1 MKAVQWGKHRTGE
14 GGGGYLGET
23 YVQLWTSFGRD
34 DGDALNSVCK
44 VQVYKPAHYFPVFL
58 YVDSLNMK

>member
-1 MKAVQWGKHRTGE
+1 MGKAQDRGW
-14 GGGGYLGET
+14 GGGYLGET
-23 YVQLWTSFGRD
+23 VHIQLWTSFGRD